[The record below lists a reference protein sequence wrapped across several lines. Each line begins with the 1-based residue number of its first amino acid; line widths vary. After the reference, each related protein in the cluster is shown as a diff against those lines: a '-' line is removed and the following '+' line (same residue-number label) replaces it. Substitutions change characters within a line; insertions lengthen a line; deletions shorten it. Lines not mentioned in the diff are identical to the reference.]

1 MAERFQDADLEAK
14 FRKLEKRDL
23 SRINDLIL
31 EFNTSLKLE
40 DLESN
45 PFNRYIAYTID
56 GVIIGIII
64 YSIKYE
70 YAELEYI
77 VIDKNYRRKNIAS
90 KLMNYMIED
99 LIKNNVIS
107 VSLEVNVENIPAI
120 NLYKKFAFEKATI
133 RKNYYGN
140 KDAVLMIRKLIS

>member
-1 MAERFQDADLEAK
+1 M

-23 SRINDLIL
+23 SRINELIL

-45 PFNRYIAYTID
+45 PFNKYIAYTID

-90 KLMNYMIED
+90 KLMNYMI
-99 LIKNNVIS
+99 
-107 VSLEVNVENIPAI
+107 
-120 NLYKKFAFEKATI
+120 
-133 RKNYYGN
+133 
-140 KDAVLMIRKLIS
+140 

>member
-1 MAERFQDADLEAK
+1 M

-23 SRINDLIL
+23 SRINELIL

-45 PFNRYIAYTID
+45 PFNKYIAYTID

-99 LIKNNVIS
+99 LIKNNIIS
-107 VSLEVNVENIPAI
+107 VSLEVNVENISAI

>member
-1 MAERFQDADLEAK
+1 M